1 LYETDYTLDDED
13 IRLNVPLTKVDI
25 DRRTVHGFATLD
37 NLDKQDDVVPME
49 ASIKAFEH
57 FRGNIREMHQP
68 LAVGKMISFKPESM
82 YDQETGQIHNGV
94 FVSAYISR
102 GAQDTWE
109 KIVDR
114 TLSGFSIGG
123 VIKESREVFDRQLDK
138 LVRVIDEYELVEL
151 SLVDAPAN
159 PLANITLVQKVD
171 GVLETPMIKGDL
183 ETIYMC
189 PEDSVV
195 KVSAGSEHKCPVC
208 NTSMKDIGFVE
219 SNDAEKAGIIK
230 TVVTKF
236 IHEKEANN
244 MAEQNDTEVVEKS
257 EVEDVVEETAEEET
271 EAVET
276 EAVEEPVEEVAKAEE
291 QPDTVNELLIK
302 SLETIAS
309 TLSSIADRVDGLEK
323 SLTNKVAEVES
334 GVSERIEEFG
344 KRVDKVED
352 STAFRKSGDL
362 GEVAQET
369 VVKTES
375 VWGGS
380 FLTAVADL

>member
-1 LYETDYTLDDED
+1 
-13 IRLNVPLTKVDI
+13 
-25 DRRTVHGFATLD
+25 
-37 NLDKQDDVVPME
+37 
-49 ASIKAFEH
+49 
-57 FRGNIREMHQP
+57 
-68 LAVGKMISFKPESM
+68 
-82 YDQETGQIHNGV
+82 
-94 FVSAYISR
+94 
-102 GAQDTWE
+102 
-109 KIVDR
+109 
-114 TLSGFSIGG
+114 
-123 VIKESREVFDRQLDK
+123 
-138 LVRVIDEYELVEL
+138 
-151 SLVDAPAN
+151 
-159 PLANITLVQKVD
+159 
-171 GVLETPMIKGDL
+171 
-183 ETIYMC
+183 
-189 PEDSVV
+189 
-195 KVSAGSEHKCPVC
+195 
-208 NTSMKDIGFVE
+208 
-219 SNDAEKAGIIK
+219 
-230 TVVTKF
+230 
-236 IHEKEANN
+236 